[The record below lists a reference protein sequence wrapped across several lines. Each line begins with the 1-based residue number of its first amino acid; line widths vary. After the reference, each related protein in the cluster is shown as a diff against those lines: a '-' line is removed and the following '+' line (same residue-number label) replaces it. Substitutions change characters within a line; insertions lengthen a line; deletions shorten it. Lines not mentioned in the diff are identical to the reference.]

1 MLGLIVERV
10 GAGAGAGSVQEY
22 ELSHANAPCRGCRAS
37 VAPRHTTAPRTR
49 HLLGLDAD
57 LRQRLSAPGRLQDYA
72 LARCCRAMVSEA
84 GLNAQ
89 GVSTFRRMGTSMSDG
104 WRGSSRAQ
112 RVRSQEQ
119 AASAWQRES
128 YTIGHAD
135 RMALCADHRPAR
147 RLYPAGPR
155 LVRCDVSSDAAR

>member
-72 LARCCRAMVSEA
+72 LARCCPAMVSEA

-89 GVSTFRRMGTSMSDG
+89 GVSTFRRLGTSISDG
-104 WRGSSRAQ
+104 WRGACRRPPGKAQ
-112 RVRSQEQ
+112 EPT
-119 AASAWQRES
+119 A
-128 YTIGHAD
+128 T
-135 RMALCADHRPAR
+135 
-147 RLYPAGPR
+147 
-155 LVRCDVSSDAAR
+155 

>member
-1 MLGLIVERV
+1 MRTLLVVDAARQLRRV
-10 GAGAGAGSVQEY
+10 I
-22 ELSHANAPCRGCRAS
+22 LPHRGRVTCS
-37 VAPRHTTAPRTR
+37 E
-49 HLLGLDAD
+49 LDAD
-57 LRQRLSAPGRLQDYA
+57 LRQRLSAPGRLQAYA

-119 AASAWQRES
+119 AASAWQR
-128 YTIGHAD
+128 
-135 RMALCADHRPAR
+135 
-147 RLYPAGPR
+147 
-155 LVRCDVSSDAAR
+155 